1 MRSILM
7 GGAMLLLT
15 VATVLAQPFNIT
27 FTSKTPFS
35 VSSATLPAG
44 SYQIHLVDQDDN
56 LFECAATSG
65 SHSVLFE
72 ADMHEEI
79 PTKTDVT
86 FAKYGDKLILKNI
99 SINGVAGYFI
109 ATSLPE
115 KRAKKGGAKPTN
127 VSVAATKK

>member
-1 MRSILM
+1 MRKILM

-15 VATVLAQPFNIT
+15 VGTLLAQPFNLT

-44 SYQIHLVDQDDN
+44 SYQIRLVDQDDD

-72 ADMHEEI
+72 ADMHEEV
-79 PTKTDVT
+79 PNKTDVT

-99 SINGVAGYFI
+99 SINGVGGYFI
-109 ATSLPE
+109 PVSLPE
-115 KRAKKGGAKPTN
+115 KRAKKGGAKPTT
-127 VSVAATKK
+127 VSAPATKK

>member
-1 MRSILM
+1 MRKILM

-15 VATVLAQPFNIT
+15 VATVFAQPFNIT
-27 FTSKTPFS
+27 FTSKTPFA
-35 VSSATLPAG
+35 VDSATLPAG
-44 SYQIHLVDQDDN
+44 SYQIRLLDQDEN

-72 ADMHEEI
+72 ADMHEEV

-99 SINGVAGYFI
+99 SVAGVAGYFI

-115 KRAKKGGAKPTN
+115 KRAKKGGVKPTS
-127 VSVAATKK
+127 VSTPATKK